1 MLADEAKTL
10 LGFSPNCRPSP
21 SQVKAAYRRKVWE
34 THPDRFPA
42 HEKSNA
48 ECKFKMICEAYSF
61 LCSGARV
68 QSSHADSYSYVVRTG
83 VPRTYGGRRNQR
95 LVGFPFLFIIVGTV
109 ALAGSNVARAYR
121 KEKQAYPSHN
131 PFLP

>member
-48 ECKFKMICEAYSF
+48 ECKFKMVSIYS
-61 LCSGARV
+61 LMYMPNYGY
-68 QSSHADSYSYVVRTG
+68 SYSYVVRTG

-109 ALAGSNVARAYR
+109 ALAGSNVASIAINSRV
-121 KEKQAYPSHN
+121 EFN
-131 PFLP
+131 